1 MSEGN
6 NKIKLS
12 ALLMATLISANF
24 VCYGE
29 AYKNNVVDVR
39 VNKEAGNAVKVTIY
53 TDRPYTE
60 PVVVNK
66 KANNKYV
73 ILMPETKSSLKA
85 SPTVTNGSGTISNV
99 SVNTQEVSGGKGYT
113 KIIITSEKAINV
125 VPRTQQMKGV
135 KPANLNTTT
144 TTKLSTTAP
153 VKPNVTK
160 SQSANDK
167 KLAEQKAKQQA
178 EAKAKQQA
186 DAKAKQQAEAKAKRQ
201 ALAKQKQEQAK
212 KLAEQRAKQQ
222 AQAQKL
228 AQQKVSKPA
237 VAVPPPPK
245 KEPIQVLEQ
254 EVKTGQ
260 NSSLN
265 SDSGDALL
273 NKEIN
278 DNIKAELDKNQNLNN
293 QPVEDVNTGNKPI
306 IENIK
311 SVLKEYRCL
320 SLWKLLLLAGAI
332 TFPIIVIMVIL
343 TLDKNIN
350 KKIDKSFRKEDEQ
363 APDYAPTVENSPQPG
378 PEPSNQPVYSSFDE
392 MLNKVDEPLP
402 TYHEEQL
409 HQAEYE
415 KFTQSVNQPIEID
428 TPIIPVSEQP
438 QQQVASEFNNDYSD
452 SDFEHDFSQETPTV
466 EPVDEPVIEPV
477 VEPVIEP
484 EITNE
489 IPEPVIKEELKQE
502 DTVRPSEPPVTPP
515 AIVNDEPYNPD
526 GSLADFSGVNDKD
539 FFDEL
544 TMQTMA
550 RNNADGLPEELP
562 ADQIFDFMTDD
573 EAQTDNIA
581 YNQAVD
587 DITESV
593 AEIQNLQEN
602 TSVIGFDDEPV
613 QEPQQQEDELTM
625 LTEAKLDDNKGMYLV
640 NYDNFSS
647 LVGHIGDD
655 YFVIKKFDELVNS
668 RIILKETE
676 KLKDS
681 TRYLVR
687 VGKNKMVVEITDTSM
702 NRLLDL

>member
-24 VCYGE
+24 VCAGE

-153 VKPNVTK
+153 VKTNVTNP
-160 SQSANDK
+160 QTTNDK
-167 KLAEQKAKQQA
+167 KLAEHKAKQQA

-186 DAKAKQQAEAKAKRQ
+186 LE
-201 ALAKQKQEQAK
+201 KQKQEQAK
-212 KLAEQRAKQQ
+212 KLAEQKAKQK

-228 AQQKVSKPA
+228 AQQKVSKPS
-237 VAVPPPPK
+237 VTVPPPPK

-265 SDSGDALL
+265 SDTGDALL

-278 DNIKAELDKNQNLNN
+278 DNIKVKEEKESKLGKQPAE
-293 QPVEDVNTGNKPI
+293 EVNTGNKTLV
-306 IENIK
+306 ENIK

-363 APDYAPTVENSPQPG
+363 VPDYAPTVESKPQPA
-378 PEPSNQPVYSSFDE
+378 PNPSNQPVYSSFDE

-438 QQQVASEFNNDYSD
+438 QQQEAPEFNNDYSD
-452 SDFEHDFSQETPTV
+452 SDFEHDFTQETPA
-466 EPVDEPVIEPV
+466 EEPV
-477 VEPVIEP
+477 VEPVTEPVVEPVTEP
-484 EITNE
+484 EIINE
-489 IPEPVIKEELKQE
+489 IPEPVVKEEVVQE
-502 DTVRPSEPPVTPP
+502 EPVRPYEPPVPPP
-515 AIVNDEPYNPD
+515 AVVSDEPYNPD

-539 FFDEL
+539 FFEEL

-550 RNNADGLPEELP
+550 SNNVNGLPEESP
-562 ADQIFDFMTDD
+562 ADQIFDFMTED
-573 EAQTDNIA
+573 ESQSS

-587 DITESV
+587 DIAESV
-593 AEIQNLQEN
+593 AAIQNLQEN
-602 TSVIGFDDEPV
+602 TSFIGFDDEPV

-625 LTEAKLDDNKGMYLV
+625 LTEAKLDGNKGMYLV
-640 NYDNFSS
+640 NYENFSS